1 MIKADVVAPVKRK
14 NKNKS
19 LNYIPKIFSKFI
31 KELFIHDIYGLK
43 FKGVVISKLKN
54 EGYYSWERLKMNS
67 LQ

>member
-1 MIKADVVAPVKRK
+1 MIKADVVAQVKRK

-31 KELFIHDIYGLK
+31 GRYDIYGLK
-43 FKGVVISKLKN
+43 FEGVVISKYKN